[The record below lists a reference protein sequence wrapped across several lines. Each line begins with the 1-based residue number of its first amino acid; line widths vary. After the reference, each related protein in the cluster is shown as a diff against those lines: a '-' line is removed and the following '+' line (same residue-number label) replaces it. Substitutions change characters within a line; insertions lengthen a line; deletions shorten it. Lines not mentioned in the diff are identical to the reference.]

1 MKKPPLAKR
10 RAELTGRHQGSGA
23 EHLSAAAPMAHAIR
37 DLGKDDRG
45 GPLAVW
51 GFIVV
56 AEKRPFGYVVISPAV
71 DTTPAV
77 SLGLGASGVGG
88 ANCDDHEGKSKLV
101 QL

>member
-1 MKKPPLAKR
+1 
-10 RAELTGRHQGSGA
+10 
-23 EHLSAAAPMAHAIR
+23 MAHAIR
-37 DLGKDDRG
+37 GLGKGDRG

-56 AEKRPFGYVVISPAV
+56 AEKWPFGYVVISSAV

-77 SLGLGASGVGG
+77 RLGLGASGVGG
-88 ANCDDHEGKSKLV
+88 ANCGDHEGKSKLV